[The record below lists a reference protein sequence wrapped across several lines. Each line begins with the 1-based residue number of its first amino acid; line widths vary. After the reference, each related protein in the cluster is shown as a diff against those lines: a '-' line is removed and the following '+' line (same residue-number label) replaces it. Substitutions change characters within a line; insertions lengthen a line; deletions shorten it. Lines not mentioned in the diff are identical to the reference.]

1 MPFGQGFHREPR
13 TKVLSK
19 TNIYTKTKPKSQA
32 KQINKLAND
41 LRVVKR
47 KQNATRQYAQYTFS
61 MDNVELGL
69 TTNNGWSVEKLVQPS
84 DWEGKF
90 QASTEVA
97 NANKITV
104 RNLRMELYFS
114 PTDSILPLTPK
125 IITVFLVRL
134 RPETA
139 MDLLNETA
147 QMSSAGFGSNDNENK
162 YWHTQDIGL
171 SYPTI
176 ASISPGAFDVIKVKR
191 FQVQNIVQ
199 ETAVTAE
206 TDTAVTTPAGTYR
219 RFVWYHRMGNLIKSS
234 ASNKWKDLD
243 SDEIAIKDRLYLI
256 IHQGGNGSVLPP
268 EDDNGVSMGGV
279 AMFSCRGTN

>member
-1 MPFGQGFHREPR
+1 MPFGQGFYKEPR

-32 KQINKLAND
+32 RQINKLVNE
-41 LRVVKR
+41 LKVVKR
-47 KQNATRQYAQYTFS
+47 KQNATRQYAQYTFA

-69 TTNNGWSVEKLVQPS
+69 ASNNGWSVEKLVQPTT
-84 DWEGKF
+84 WGGKY
-90 QASTEVA
+90 QASNEVN

-114 PTDSILPLTPK
+114 PTDSLLPLTPK
-125 IITVFLVRL
+125 IITVFLVKL

-139 MDLLNETA
+139 MDLLNETNN
-147 QMSSAGFGSNDNENK
+147 MSSAGFGDIANSNK
-162 YWHTQDIGL
+162 YWHTQTIGL

-176 ASISPGAFDVIKVKR
+176 ASISPGAFDVVKVKR

-199 ETAVTAE
+199 ETAVSPE
-206 TDTAVTTPAGTYR
+206 TDVNVTTPAGTYR
-219 RFVWYHRMGNLIKSS
+219 RFVWYLRMGNLIKSA
-234 ASNKWKDLD
+234 ASNKWKDLTAE
-243 SDEIAIKDRLYLI
+243 EIAIKDRLYLI
-256 IHQGGNGSVLPP
+256 IHQGGSGTVLPP
-268 EDDNGVSMGGV
+268 EEDNGVSMGGV